1 MKKILLMEDLPAH
14 ALDLIQQLEAMGYD
28 VTWARDAAEALDHID
43 KAKFDVVVA
52 DILVR
57 EGPNLTANGGVTLI
71 GKIRASAIRI
81 NVGKTQRPMPIIAIS
96 GKFRERGKPNFLEET
111 AIGVGADAALPK
123 PVDMERLHRL
133 IEEMT
138 QTHE

>member
-14 ALDLIQQLEAMGYD
+14 AMDLIQQLEAIGYD
-28 VTWARDAAEALDHID
+28 VTWARDAAEALGHLG
-43 KAKFDVVVA
+43 KATFDVVVA

-71 GKIRASAIRI
+71 GKIRASAMRI
-81 NVGKTQRPMPIIAIS
+81 DVGARQRRMPIIAIS
-96 GKFRERGKPNFLEET
+96 GSFRERGKTTFLEDT

-123 PVDMERLHRL
+123 PVDMTRLHML
-133 IEEMT
+133 IEELT
-138 QTHE
+138 QAP